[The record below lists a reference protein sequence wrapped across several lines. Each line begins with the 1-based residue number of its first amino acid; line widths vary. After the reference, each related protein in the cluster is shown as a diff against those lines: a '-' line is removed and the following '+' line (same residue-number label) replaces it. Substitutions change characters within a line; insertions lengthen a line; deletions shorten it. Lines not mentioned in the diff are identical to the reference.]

1 MPVSAIVSGPMAA
14 TESSTRAIAAL
25 DDLYRRHVGDVYRY
39 TYAVLGNHADAED
52 VTQTTFVNALRAL
65 ERGEQPREPSHWLL
79 AIAHNLV
86 RQRWRQAAA
95 RPTMVELVQ
104 DVPDDEPGDD
114 DVQLDE
120 LVRALQRIP
129 TSQREA
135 LVMRELEGRSYKEIA
150 ELLGLTTSA
159 LETLLFRARRSL
171 AEELENL
178 VTCQSA
184 ELALSRDS
192 DGRLSRK
199 ERKRLDEHIADCPSC
214 ARFSRTQAQQ
224 RKAFKG
230 LAMLPLPIGLALF
243 RDAPVAAAATVT
255 TIGEAGV
262 TTGAGV
268 GTGGAAAG
276 GGTAGGSITVG
287 GTVAGGS
294 LLGGAAV
301 KVAAIVA
308 AASVVVGVG
317 YQGVKTLGAES
328 SDPSTAAAAPLSK
341 AGATSTETATAAGS
355 TATTAGMAGATLPT
369 VLVSGGGA
377 AGPKA
382 ILPAEPH
389 ADAPTAA
396 ARAPANDAPT
406 AGGTSPDAG
415 AAPGAGGSPGASPGG
430 SDTPGSGGAPGGGSA
445 PGDETPA
452 GAAGPADPPG
462 EETPAADVP
471 SEPGGTPPSGGTPPT
486 GGESPT
492 GTAPPTS
499 SPDQPTTTIPTPRTA
514 TPKGKAKPKKPKKP
528 KAKTPPKGKPTT
540 TRPGQA
546 DAARQR
552 RRQRPSRSPP
562 RRRSRR
568 GDGSPTA
575 APKDSKDPKAPKEP
589 KQPKNDPA
597 ATAPAVPP
605 APAPQPTPPPAESA
619 PPTATAPTSD
629 EGSTSPDADGKKD
642 KGDGGNG
649 AGKPG
654 KP

>member
-1 MPVSAIVSGPMAA
+1 MAA

-86 RQRWRQAAA
+86 RQRWRQAAT

-104 DVPDDEPGDD
+104 DVPDDEPGED

-199 ERKRLDEHIADCPSC
+199 ERKRLDEHIAECSSC
-214 ARFSRTQAQQ
+214 ARFSRTTAQQ

-230 LAMLPLPIGLALF
+230 LAMLPLPVGLALF
-243 RDAPVAAAATVT
+243 HDTPVAAAATVS

-262 TTGAGV
+262 TTGTGV
-268 GTGGAAAG
+268 GAGGAAAG
-276 GGTAGGSITVG
+276 GGTAGGTITVG

-294 LLGGAAV
+294 ILGGAAV

-308 AASVVVGVG
+308 AASVAVGVG
-317 YQGVKTLGAES
+317 YKGVTTFGADS
-328 SDPSTAAAAPLSK
+328 SAPSTAAKVALSR

-355 TATTAGMAGATLPT
+355 TATTSGAAGATLPA
-369 VLVSGGGA
+369 VAVSGGGA
-377 AGPKA
+377 AGPQA

-396 ARAPANDAPT
+396 APAANDAPT
-406 AGGTSPDAG
+406 AGGTSSDGG

-430 SDTPGSGGAPGGGSA
+430 GDTPGSGGGPGT
-445 PGDETPA
+445 DV
-452 GAAGPADPPG
+452 PPG
-462 EETPAADVP
+462 
-471 SEPGGTPPSGGTPPT
+471 PGGTPPSGGTPPT

-499 SPDQPTTTIPTPRTA
+499 SPGQPTTTIPEPRTPT
-514 TPKGKAKPKKPKKP
+514 TPAKGRAKPKKPKPP
-528 KAKTPPKGKPTT
+528 KAKTPPRGKPTT
-540 TRPGQA
+540 TPPTGKPTTSPPEGEAHRRPPRPQA
-546 DAARQR
+546 DR
-552 RRQRPSRSPP
+552 RRHT
-562 RRRSRR
+562 
-568 GDGSPTA
+568 DGCA
-575 APKDSKDPKAPKEP
+575 AKEPKAPKE
-589 KQPKNDPA
+589 PKNDPA
-597 ATAPAVPP
+597 ATAPAAPP
-605 APAPQPTPPPAESA
+605 ATAPQPTPSESA
-619 PPTATAPTSD
+619 PPTGTAPTSGD
-629 EGSTSPDADGKKD
+629 ASTSPGADGKQD
-642 KGDGGNG
+642 KGDRGNG

-654 KP
+654 KS

>member
-1 MPVSAIVSGPMAA
+1 VQVSAIVSEPMAA
-14 TESSTRAIAAL
+14 TESSTRAMAAL

-150 ELLGLTTSA
+150 ELLGLTTTA

-199 ERKRLDEHIADCPSC
+199 ERKRLDEHIAECPSC
-214 ARFSRTQAQQ
+214 ARFSRTAAQQ

-230 LAMLPLPIGLALF
+230 LAMLPLPVGLALF
-243 RDAPVAAAATVT
+243 RDTPIAAAATVT
-255 TIGEAGV
+255 TIGETGA
-262 TTGAGV
+262 TTGAGI

-301 KVAAIVA
+301 KIAAIVA
-308 AASVVVGVG
+308 AAGVAVGVG
-317 YQGVKTLGAES
+317 YKGVKTLGGES
-328 SDPSTAAAAPLSK
+328 SAPSTASGATLTR
-341 AGATSTETATAAGS
+341 AGATSTETAA
-355 TATTAGMAGATLPT
+355 ATTAGSSATTSGTAGSILPT
-369 VLVSGGGA
+369 SPVPGGGA
-377 AGPKA
+377 AGRA

-396 ARAPANDAPT
+396 APPAKDAPT
-406 AGGTSPDAG
+406 AGGTSPDG
-415 AAPGAGGSPGASPGG
+415 GTTPGAGGSPGAAPGG
-430 SDTPGSGGAPGGGSA
+430 GDTPAGGGAPGGG
-445 PGDETPA
+445 TT
-452 GAAGPADPPG
+452 PG
-462 EETPAADVP
+462 EETPAEDP
-471 SEPGGTPPSGGTPPT
+471 PPGPDGTPPSGGTPPT
-486 GGESPT
+486 GGDSPT
-492 GTAPPTS
+492 GAPSPTS
-499 SPDQPTTTIPTPRTA
+499 GPGQPTT
-514 TPKGKAKPKKPKKP
+514 TPKGKAKPKKPKPP
-528 KAKTPPKGKPTT
+528 KAKTPPKGKPT
-540 TRPGQA
+540 
-546 DAARQR
+546 
-552 RRQRPSRSPP
+552 SPP
-562 RRRSRR
+562 KGKPTTSPPKATPKPKPDAPATPT
-568 GDGSPTA
+568 GDGAPTP
-575 APKDSKDPKAPKEP
+575 APKDPKAPKEP
-589 KQPKNDPA
+589 KNDPA
-597 ATAPAVPP
+597 AT

-619 PPTATAPTSD
+619 PPTGTAPSSD
-629 EGSTSPDADGKKD
+629 DGSTAPDSDGKQD
-642 KGDGGNG
+642 GGDRGNG
-649 AGKPG
+649 AGKPD
-654 KP
+654 KS

>member
-1 MPVSAIVSGPMAA
+1 M
-14 TESSTRAIAAL
+14 AAL

-199 ERKRLDEHIADCPSC
+199 ERKRLDEHIAECPSC
-214 ARFSRTQAQQ
+214 ARFSRTTAQQ

-230 LAMLPLPIGLALF
+230 LAMLPLPVGLALF
-243 RDAPVAAAATVT
+243 RDTPVAAAATVT

-262 TTGAGV
+262 TTGTGV

-301 KVAAIVA
+301 KIAAIVA
-308 AASVVVGVG
+308 AASVAVGVG
-317 YQGVKTLGAES
+317 YKGVKTLGVR
-328 SDPSTAAAAPLSK
+328 
-341 AGATSTETATAAGS
+341 
-355 TATTAGMAGATLPT
+355 
-369 VLVSGGGA
+369 VLRSLDGRRGA
-377 AGPKA
+377 A
-382 ILPAEPH
+382 LQ
-389 ADAPTAA
+389 
-396 ARAPANDAPT
+396 
-406 AGGTSPDAG
+406 
-415 AAPGAGGSPGASPGG
+415 GG
-430 SDTPGSGGAPGGGSA
+430 SDVDRDRDAQREA
-445 PGDETPA
+445 RRRRPA
-452 GAAGPADPPG
+452 RQ
-462 EETPAADVP
+462 
-471 SEPGGTPPSGGTPPT
+471 EPLFPPSPCP
-486 GGESPT
+486 
-492 GTAPPTS
+492 AVA
-499 SPDQPTTTIPTPRTA
+499 QP
-514 TPKGKAKPKKPKKP
+514 G
-528 KAKTPPKGKPTT
+528 
-540 TRPGQA
+540 
-546 DAARQR
+546 R
-552 RRQRPSRSPP
+552 RRFS
-562 RRRSRR
+562 RRSRTPMHPRQQRPRERRSDRRRHVAGRWR
-568 GDGSPTA
+568 GTGSRRI
-575 APKDSKDPKAPKEP
+575 SGR
-589 KQPKNDPA
+589 
-597 ATAPAVPP
+597 VPGRKRHSGQRWR
-605 APAPQPTPPPAESA
+605 ARRR
-619 PPTATAPTSD
+619 D
-629 EGSTSPDADGKKD
+629 H
-642 KGDGGNG
+642 
-649 AGKPG
+649 AG
-654 KP
+654 

>member
-1 MPVSAIVSGPMAA
+1 MAA

-199 ERKRLDEHIADCPSC
+199 ERKRLDEHIAECSSC
-214 ARFSRTQAQQ
+214 ARFSRTTAQQ

-230 LAMLPLPIGLALF
+230 LAMLPLPVGLALF
-243 RDAPVAAAATVT
+243 HDTPVAAAATVS

-262 TTGAGV
+262 TTGTGV
-268 GTGGAAAG
+268 GAGGAAAG

-294 LLGGAAV
+294 ILGGAAV
-301 KVAAIVA
+301 KIAAIVA
-308 AASVVVGVG
+308 AASVAVGVG
-317 YQGVKTLGAES
+317 YKGVKTFGADS
-328 SDPSTAAAAPLSK
+328 SAPSTAAEAPLSR
-341 AGATSTETATAAGS
+341 AGATSTETAAAAGS
-355 TATTAGMAGATLPT
+355 PATTSGTAGARPF
-369 VLVSGGGA
+369 
-377 AGPKA
+377 
-382 ILPAEPH
+382 
-389 ADAPTAA
+389 
-396 ARAPANDAPT
+396 
-406 AGGTSPDAG
+406 
-415 AAPGAGGSPGASPGG
+415 
-430 SDTPGSGGAPGGGSA
+430 
-445 PGDETPA
+445 
-452 GAAGPADPPG
+452 
-462 EETPAADVP
+462 
-471 SEPGGTPPSGGTPPT
+471 PPSPCP
-486 GGESPT
+486 
-492 GTAPPTS
+492 AVA
-499 SPDQPTTTIPTPRTA
+499 QP
-514 TPKGKAKPKKPKKP
+514 G
-528 KAKTPPKGKPTT
+528 
-540 TRPGQA
+540 
-546 DAARQR
+546 R
-552 RRQRPSRSPP
+552 RRFS
-562 RRRSRR
+562 RRSRTPMHPR
-568 GDGSPTA
+568 QQRPPRTTLR
-575 APKDSKDPKAPKEP
+575 P
-589 KQPKNDPA
+589 PA
-597 ATAPAVPP
+597 ARRRTVARHREPADLRARRKRRSGQRWRARRTA
-605 APAPQPTPPPAESA
+605 
-619 PPTATAPTSD
+619 
-629 EGSTSPDADGKKD
+629 G
-642 KGDGGNG
+642 
-649 AGKPG
+649 
-654 KP
+654 

>member
-1 MPVSAIVSGPMAA
+1 MAA
-14 TESSTRAIAAL
+14 TESSTRAMAAL

-199 ERKRLDEHIADCPSC
+199 ERKRLDDHIAECPSC
-214 ARFSRTQAQQ
+214 ARFSRT
-224 RKAFKG
+224 
-230 LAMLPLPIGLALF
+230 
-243 RDAPVAAAATVT
+243 AAAAA
-255 TIGEAGV
+255 EGV
-262 TTGAGV
+262 
-268 GTGGAAAG
+268 
-276 GGTAGGSITVG
+276 
-287 GTVAGGS
+287 
-294 LLGGAAV
+294 
-301 KVAAIVA
+301 
-308 AASVVVGVG
+308 
-317 YQGVKTLGAES
+317 QGPR
-328 SDPSTAAAAPLSK
+328 DAAAPRRVGALPRYADRRSRNRHDDRRDRRDDRCGHRDRRSRSGRRHGGRLDHRRWHRRGGITPRRCGGQDRRDRRRCERCRRRRLQGRQDARLRVLRSLDGRRATLSR
-341 AGATSTETATAAGS
+341 AGATSTETAA
-355 TATTAGMAGATLPT
+355 ATTAGSSATTSGTAGATLPT
-369 VLVSGGGA
+369 VPVPGGGA
-377 AGPKA
+377 AGRA

-396 ARAPANDAPT
+396 APPANDAPT
-406 AGGTSPDAG
+406 AGGTSPDG
-415 AAPGAGGSPGASPGG
+415 GTAPGAGGSPGAAPGG
-430 SDTPGSGGAPGGGSA
+430 GDTPAGGGAPGGGTT

-452 GAAGPADPPG
+452 GDAPPG
-462 EETPAADVP
+462 PD
-471 SEPGGTPPSGGTPPT
+471 GTPPSGGTPPT
-486 GGESPT
+486 GGDSPT
-492 GTAPPTS
+492 GAPSPTS
-499 SPDQPTTTIPTPRTA
+499 GPGQATT

-528 KAKTPPKGKPTT
+528 KPPKAKTPPKGKPTT
-540 TRPGQA
+540 SPPKETPKPKPEAPATPTGDRRPAQGSEGSEGAEKRPRGYGPRASA
-546 DAARQR
+546 DASAVGERAADRHGPVIRRRLDRAGQRREAGQGRPRQR
-552 RRQRPSRSPP
+552 RGPSPASPESTASLTRPRA
-562 RRRSRR
+562 SRR
-568 GDGSPTA
+568 LGFYP
-575 APKDSKDPKAPKEP
+575 
-589 KQPKNDPA
+589 
-597 ATAPAVPP
+597 VR
-605 APAPQPTPPPAESA
+605 
-619 PPTATAPTSD
+619 
-629 EGSTSPDADGKKD
+629 
-642 KGDGGNG
+642 
-649 AGKPG
+649 AGYVTR
-654 KP
+654 

>member
-1 MPVSAIVSGPMAA
+1 MAA

-86 RQRWRQAAA
+86 RQRWRQAAT

-104 DVPDDEPGDD
+104 DVPDDEPGED

-199 ERKRLDEHIADCPSC
+199 ERKRLDEHIAECSSC
-214 ARFSRTQAQQ
+214 ARFSRTTAQQ

-230 LAMLPLPIGLALF
+230 LAMLPLPVGLALF
-243 RDAPVAAAATVT
+243 HDAPVAAAATVS

-262 TTGAGV
+262 TTGTGV
-268 GTGGAAAG
+268 GAGGAAAG
-276 GGTAGGSITVG
+276 GGTAGGTITVG

-294 LLGGAAV
+294 ILGGAAV
-301 KVAAIVA
+301 KIAAIVA
-308 AASVVVGVG
+308 AASVAVGVG
-317 YQGVKTLGAES
+317 YKGVTTFGADS
-328 SDPSTAAAAPLSK
+328 SAPSTAAKVALSR
-341 AGATSTETATAAGS
+341 AGATSTETAAAAGS
-355 TATTAGMAGATLPT
+355 PATTSGAAGATLPA
-369 VLVSGGGA
+369 VAVSGGGA
-377 AGPKA
+377 AGPQA

-396 ARAPANDAPT
+396 APAANDAPT
-406 AGGTSPDAG
+406 AGGTSADGG
-415 AAPGAGGSPGASPGG
+415 AAPGAGGSPGGG
-430 SDTPGSGGAPGGGSA
+430 DAPVSGGGPGI
-445 PGDETPA
+445 DV
-452 GAAGPADPPG
+452 PPG
-462 EETPAADVP
+462 
-471 SEPGGTPPSGGTPPT
+471 PGGTPPSGGTPPT

-499 SPDQPTTTIPTPRTA
+499 SPGQPTTTIPEPRTPT
-514 TPKGKAKPKKPKKP
+514 TPAKGRAKPKKPKPP
-528 KAKTPPKGKPTT
+528 KAKTPPRGKPTT
-540 TRPGQA
+540 TPPTGKPTTSPPTGKPTTSPPKAKPTAPPASRPA
-546 DAARQR
+546 TAHR
-552 RRQRPSRSPP
+552 RLRPRSRRHRRSPRTTPRPRPPP
-562 RRRSRR
+562 RRR
-568 GDGSPTA
+568 
-575 APKDSKDPKAPKEP
+575 
-589 KQPKNDPA
+589 
-597 ATAPAVPP
+597 
-605 APAPQPTPPPAESA
+605 PAPQPTPSESA
-619 PPTATAPTSD
+619 PPTGTAPTSGD
-629 EGSTSPDADGKKD
+629 ASTSPGADGKQD
-642 KGDGGNG
+642 KGDRGNG

-654 KP
+654 KS